1 MNAFSHATS
10 RLFPINL
17 RLQYIFGLQ
26 GRPSIILIGAP
37 KPDSDG
43 LSSVRFSVTI
53 SDNLAVLISNFSF
66 PTVRFSS
73 F

>member
-10 RLFPINL
+10 RLLPINL
-17 RLQYIFGLQ
+17 RLQYIFRLQ
-26 GRPSIILIGAP
+26 GWPSIILIGARE
-37 KPDSDG
+37 PDSDG

-53 SDNLAVLISNFSF
+53 SDNLAVPISDFSF
-66 PTVRFSS
+66 LTVRFSS